1 MNIESVDESQNVK
14 KLHVSAPKTKFL
26 KEQYFGAKRNLH
38 MLKMNM
44 AMSFETS
51 FQLFEKNHT
60 CVGITTDYMNFHVCG
75 KNHTGVVSTKYMRPV
90 KVFGKNHT
98 CV

>member
-1 MNIESVDESQNVK
+1 
-14 KLHVSAPKTKFL
+14 
-26 KEQYFGAKRNLH
+26 

-44 AMSFETS
+44 AVSFKR
-51 FQLFEKNHT
+51 LFKLFGKNHT
-60 CVGITTDYMNFHVCG
+60 CVGITTDDMNFHVCG

-98 CV
+98 RV